1 MEKKMPL
8 DCPSCRTRLRISK
21 MHCPGCDTEVSGDYD
36 IPRLMRLSPR
46 EVEFAEAFILS
57 SGSLKE
63 MARRLDVSYP
73 TVRNLLD
80 DIIEKIKSMEEKL

>member
-1 MEKKMPL
+1 MPL
-8 DCPSCRTRLRISK
+8 NCPSCQTRLGISK
-21 MHCPGCDTEVSGDYD
+21 MHCPSCGTEISGDYD

-46 EVEFAEAFILS
+46 EVAFAEAFIVS

-63 MARRLDVSYP
+63 MARLMEVSYP

-80 DIIEKIKSMEEKL
+80 EIIDKLKKMEEK

>member
-8 DCPSCRTRLRISK
+8 NCPSCGERLGISK
-21 MHCPGCDTEVSGDYD
+21 MNCHSCGTEVSGDYD

-46 EVEFAEAFILS
+46 EVEFAEAFITS

-63 MARRLDVSYP
+63 MARLMGASYP

-80 DIIEKIKSMEEKL
+80 EIIDKLKNMEK

>member
-8 DCPSCRTRLRISK
+8 DCPSCGTRLGISK
-21 MHCPGCDTEVSGDYD
+21 MHCPGCGTEVSGDYD
-36 IPRLMRLSPR
+36 IPRLMRLAPR
-46 EVEFAEAFILS
+46 EVAFVEAFVAS

-63 MARRLDVSYP
+63 MARRMEVSYP

-80 DIIEKIKSMEEKL
+80 DIIDKLKTMES

>member
-8 DCPSCRTRLRISK
+8 DCPSCGTRLGISK

-36 IPRLMRLSPR
+36 IPRLMRLAPR
-46 EVEFAEAFILS
+46 ELEFAEAFSAS

-63 MARRLDVSYP
+63 MARRMEVSYP

-80 DIIEKIKSMEEKL
+80 EIIDKLKTMEE